1 MKCRW
6 QWFQIHIDSYDHLL
20 RQLIFSIFIQKVFY
34 ICILWLSTNRFHP
47 LVSNFSLI
55 MFLTKMITNLWQTN
69 LFGFWSFHVAHSW
82 DKEMTKNKITSAREI
97 ECVCFSWS
105 SSRTPFITQNFY
117 SYHWLFKCLH
127 GWGENTQS
135 KSNLF
140 SSTSSFAFMI
150 NH

>member
-1 MKCRW
+1 VKCRW
-6 QWFQIHIDSYDHLL
+6 QWFQIHGRFLWSPFEVIIIFYLYSKKILHLYFV
-20 RQLIFSIFIQKVFY
+20 IVN
-34 ICILWLSTNRFHP
+34 NRFHP

-69 LFGFWSFHVAHSW
+69 LFDFWSFHVAHCW
-82 DKEMTKNKITSAREI
+82 DKEMTKYKITSAREI

-105 SSRTPFITQNFY
+105 SSRTPFNTQFFY

-127 GWGENTQS
+127 EWGKTLKANHFF
-135 KSNLF
+135 L
-140 SSTSSFAFMI
+140 STSSFAFMI